1 MAAKTVS
8 KKVKSA
14 PKELARRGL
23 ESGVDRLRGQLRDA
37 AQQGQRDA
45 YGGDALEDTGAE
57 GFRRGIH
64 GMERLLKGR
73 KNRRRDSEGRRR
85 RPPPPPLPRTA
96 PQRSR
101 PRRSRPVKPI
111 RRGLRQ
117 RTGPGTA
124 GTNRPQGGDSPGRP
138 SGRPVHH
145 PMEDGRRRGPHGPGA
160 GYGIVHP
167 ARFAAYSP
175 GTGQAGGKGPGPA
188 ARGASQ
194 QAGGSARLRPDSS
207 AGCPPPAARGR
218 ALAPGRLWNIPAA
231 FPLRGGAPASGKT
244 GRQGRRALEQTK
256 GPSALQGGQAGEN
269 RQTVLR
275 FWPQRCPA
283 SPASGPGCGQGIR
296 HAVCP

>member
-1 MAAKTVS
+1 MGS
-8 KKVKSA
+8 
-14 PKELARRGL
+14 EMC
-23 ESGVDRLRGQLRDA
+23 
-37 AQQGQRDA
+37 
-45 YGGDALEDTGAE
+45 
-57 GFRRGIH
+57 I
-64 GMERLLKGR
+64 
-73 KNRRRDSEGRRR
+73 RDSREE
-85 RPPPPPLPRTA
+85 TA
-96 PQRSR
+96 
-101 PRRSRPVKPI
+101 
-111 RRGLRQ
+111 
-117 RTGPGTA
+117 
-124 GTNRPQGGDSPGRP
+124 QGGP

-145 PMEDGRRRGPHGPGA
+145 PMEDGRWRGPHGPGA

-218 ALAPGRLWNIPAA
+218 ALAPGRPWNIPAA